1 MPEFGMF
8 NTEQEIIFPE
18 AFSVRSDEHNK
29 DDGEPHTMVTMSF
42 IKENGA
48 LLEIVMEGEWIEHL
62 ATDVIEHARGMC
74 DKCVKRSA
82 ESKTP
87 AHESR
92 RSAYRCAI
100 PSQED

>member
-1 MPEFGMF
+1 MGKDHKVV
-8 NTEQEIIFPE
+8 FPT
-18 AFSVRSDEHNK
+18 AYAVWSHEHNK

-62 ATDVIEHARGMC
+62 ATDVMEHARGMC
-74 DKCVKRSA
+74 DKCAKRSA

-87 AHESR
+87 VHESR
-92 RSAYRCAI
+92 ASARRRAI